1 MNNEVIHDQGTSVKL
16 LPDDKIFG
24 IIKKA
29 FKDLKSIFETKILN

>member
-1 MNNEVIHDQGTSVKL
+1 MNNEVIHDQGMSVKL

-29 FKDLKSIFETKILN
+29 FKGLKSVFETKF